1 MNHNDTI
8 VAQATPP
15 GRGGVGILR
24 ISGLKARE
32 VAETVLGKLPKP
44 RYADYL
50 PFKDADG
57 STLDQGIALWFPGP
71 NSFTGEDVLEL
82 QGHGGPVILDLLL
95 KRILI
100 IPGLRIARPGEFSER
115 AFLNDKR
122 SGQAEAIADLIDASS
137 EQAAR
142 SALNSLQGAFSAR
155 VNHLVE
161 ALTHLRIYVE
171 AAIDF
176 PDEEIDFL
184 SDGKIEAQLNNVI
197 SDLDAVRAEA
207 RQGSLLRE
215 GMKVV
220 IAGRPN
226 AGKSSLL
233 NALAG
238 REAAIVTDIA
248 GTTRDVLREHIHID
262 GMPLHIIDTAGLRD
276 ASDEVERIGIER
288 AWQEIEQAD
297 RVLFMVDGT
306 TTDAVD
312 PADIWP
318 DFIARLPAKLP
329 ITVVRN
335 KADITGETLGLS
347 EVNGH
352 SLVRL
357 SARTGEGVDVL
368 RNHLKQSMG
377 FETNMEGGFWRAV
390 VTCRRWQKR
399 RSISSRVK
407 PNCSEHGPENCWQ
420 RNYVWRSRTSV
431 RSPGNLPPTICWE
444 GFSPASVL
452 ANNVLL
458 PGGAMPTGPTVPVSR
473 IKQSGYPATSNF
485 PYGNHCCP
493 NGNSCS

>member
-1 MNHNDTI
+1 MSDNDTI

-57 STLDQGIALWFPGP
+57 SVLDQGIALWFPGP

-95 KRILI
+95 KRILT

-115 AFLNDKR
+115 AFLNDKLDLA
-122 SGQAEAIADLIDASS
+122 QAEAIADLIDASS

-184 SDGKIEAQLNNVI
+184 SDGKIEAQLNDVI
-197 SDLDAVRAEA
+197 ADLDAVRAEA

-248 GTTRDVLREHIHID
+248 GTTRDVLREHIHWKPESSK
-262 GMPLHIIDTAGLRD
+262 MCWSWRNWPQVSCALCYSRL
-276 ASDEVERIGIER
+276 
-288 AWQEIEQAD
+288 WAD
-297 RVLFMVDGT
+297 NGKTIHPRCVFPT
-306 TTDAVD
+306 
-312 PADIWP
+312 
-318 DFIARLPAKLP
+318 IARSNRYNQAFCPAVP
-329 ITVVRN
+329 
-335 KADITGETLGLS
+335 S
-347 EVNGH
+347 
-352 SLVRL
+352 
-357 SARTGEGVDVL
+357 
-368 RNHLKQSMG
+368 
-377 FETNMEGGFWRAV
+377 
-390 VTCRRWQKR
+390 
-399 RSISSRVK
+399 SIS
-407 PNCSEHGPENCWQ
+407 
-420 RNYVWRSRTSV
+420 
-431 RSPGNLPPTICWE
+431 PGRY
-444 GFSPASVL
+444 FPA
-452 ANNVLL
+452 
-458 PGGAMPTGPTVPVSR
+458 
-473 IKQSGYPATSNF
+473 
-485 PYGNHCCP
+485 
-493 NGNSCS
+493 